1 MKELTVII
9 PIDKFNEEV
18 SGLLTKA
25 VSSVED
31 ETPILLVGPE
41 AVLEAVKANGCVK
54 GRGVSY
60 VVNDNINLPTQ
71 INKGVDAATTKYFSV
86 LEYDDEFTSCWFK
99 NVKERIESEP
109 NAFAYLP
116 INEVF
121 SYNDKDGAIGY
132 ANEPVWASSF
142 SEKLGYFD
150 TESLENYVDI
160 ACSGGLFDREAFLE
174 IGGLKE
180 SIKVSFWYELMLR
193 ADYKSKKIYVVPKVG
208 YRHCIERPGSLL
220 EIYKQTLTTEEGE
233 WWINLAKQEHFFKK
247 DRNKTYQK

>member
-1 MKELTVII
+1 MKDLTVIV
-9 PIDKFNEEV
+9 PIDKFNDEV
-18 SGLLTKA
+18 SSLLSNA
-25 VSSVED
+25 LNSVESG
-31 ETPILLVGPE
+31 TKILLVGPE
-41 AVLEAVKANGCVK
+41 STLAPIKSLDCVK
-54 GRGVSY
+54 SKDVDY
-60 VVNDNINLPTQ
+60 VENDNINLPTQ
-71 INKGVDAATTKYFSV
+71 INKAVDATTTKYFSV
-86 LEYDDEFTSCWFK
+86 LEYDDEFTKCWFK
-99 NVKERIESEP
+99 NVQERIESEP

-121 SYNDKDGAIGY
+121 SYNDKDEAIGY

-208 YRHCIERPGSLL
+208 YRHGIERPGSLL
-220 EIYKQTLTTEEGE
+220 EIYKQTLTSDEAT